1 MTEGDFFERTEV
13 LAEMVGDGMLSGEFQ
28 VEKVYAAVQHE
39 KGWRNYL
46 GFMGTKDIEVYHRG
60 GGPKFVEEPLKEN
73 YARYYQDLADGVLSG
88 TVREKMVD
96 AMEDQDRELQ
106 VRAPERDGE
115 LKRAGAYTVRDG
127 DSGAV
132 FARKEPE
139 TPYEVEDPGNPPG
152 FVIGYLKRAGK
163 L

>member
-1 MTEGDFFERTEV
+1 MADFFERTEL
-13 LAEMVGDGMLSGEFQ
+13 LAEMVGGGDLEGEFA

-46 GFMGTKDIEVYHRG
+46 GFMGPKDIERYHRG
-60 GGPKFVEEPLKEN
+60 GGPKFVENPIKEN
-73 YARYYQDLADGVLSG
+73 YADYYQDLADGVLEG
-88 TVREKMVD
+88 TVRERMVANMRDLD
-96 AMEDQDRELQ
+96 AELQ

-115 LKRAGAYTVRDG
+115 LKRAGSYTVYDG
-127 DSGAV
+127 DEV
-132 FARKEPE
+132 FARKESE

-152 FVIGYLKRAGK
+152 FVIGYLKRAGR